1 MDSKLWAIIEE
12 LKTQNLLLK
21 NVVDE
26 LNEKLNDLEDDAP
39 ACDCANQHILASFL
53 IEIGHEVAHTELTED
68 YKIHLIGEIAKA
80 IMQS

>member
-1 MDSKLWAIIEE
+1 MDKFIDIIKE
-12 LKTQNLLLK
+12 LKAENRVLRD
-21 NVVDE
+21 VMID
-26 LNEKLNDLEDDAP
+26 LNAKLNALEDDAP